1 MSQSDTPLEAFK
13 RATEATI
20 RAIARRDDLN
30 ATFTSAPQGLVGKDV
45 KLPLIHRDLPAAEA
59 SLVRGEADSVA
70 LRLRH
75 HDDSLHQKQ
84 RPRSQEARDIFD
96 AVEQARC
103 ESLGMKRMTGCTL
116 NLDAAREERY
126 KARGYGRAAN
136 SEDVP
141 LAEVLGLLARE
152 SMTGHSPTPCAK
164 HMIDVWRP
172 LLDSKAT
179 KSDVHPGHLST
190 HTMSKYLLESAL
202 YIEGGSLYE
211 HIYNADALADALA
224 GEVA

>member
-1 MSQSDTPLEAFK
+1 M
-13 RATEATI
+13 
-20 RAIARRDDLN
+20 
-30 ATFTSAPQGLVGKDV
+30 
-45 KLPLIHRDLPAAEA
+45 
-59 SLVRGEADSVA
+59 
-70 LRLRH
+70 
-75 HDDSLHQKQ
+75 
-84 RPRSQEARDIFD
+84 
-96 AVEQARC
+96 EQARC

-172 LLDSKAT
+172 LLDSKVL
-179 KSDVHPGHLST
+179 KDLKVHKELKVH
-190 HTMSKYLLESAL
+190 KVLLETKVL
-202 YIEGGSLYE
+202 QVEQDLQD
-211 HIYNADALADALA
+211 HKD
-224 GEVA
+224 